1 MKNITFYQE
10 VFGPFS
16 LLVVCENRTE
26 LEEVLQQLEGQLTGS
41 IIATQEEMSTHENLV
56 QILQNKVGRMIF
68 SGVPTGVQVCS
79 SMQHGGPYPAS
90 TDARFTA
97 VDVHSI
103 QCWVRPVSFQN
114 WPKSLLPKALKGE
127 NMLRILR
134 TVNGVKTKISLR
146 DV

>member
-1 MKNITFYQE
+1 
-10 VFGPFS
+10 
-16 LLVVCENRTE
+16 
-26 LEEVLQQLEGQLTGS
+26 
-41 IIATQEEMSTHENLV
+41 
-56 QILQNKVGRMIF
+56 MIF

-97 VDVHSI
+97 VGVHSI
-103 QCWVRPVSFQN
+103 QRWVRPVSFQN
-114 WPKSLLPKALKGE
+114 WPKSLLPEALKDE